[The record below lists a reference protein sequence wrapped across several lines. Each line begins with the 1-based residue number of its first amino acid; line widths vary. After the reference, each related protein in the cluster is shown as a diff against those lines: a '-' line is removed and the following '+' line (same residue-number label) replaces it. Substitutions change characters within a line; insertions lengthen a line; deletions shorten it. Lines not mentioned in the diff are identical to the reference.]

1 MDQRSGRSRVA
12 LHGRRRWLAQRAPAP
27 ERRGPWPGSG
37 TVPGF
42 ARWRGHR
49 GPDHRSRQ
57 LRQRRGLGHLHA
69 RRGDTR
75 GMVRARRHRS
85 DRAALRDRGV
95 LAGLPRHLRRDEAV
109 IRRAVSQR
117 HGVLPHLGQPVER
130 RGAHDLHQCRQQLPV
145 LGPDDGH
152 HGRRRNSLLQHGQ
165 PLHQHAGRGGQPG
178 AAVLLSRQHLQRQ
191 QQRRHLGERRG
202 SGVDLLHQR
211 LHAADGARCAAGQ
224 RVLGRL
230 DEHQSRQRHGQRGH
244 SPPGRCRAGHQLLH
258 QDRSQQLLRHRK
270 QLVAGGVDRGYH
282 RRRQQRFGPV
292 SGKHPAAV
300 RRAHLRREQLH
311 QHHWRRRLRPL
322 GCGGEHRRLRRAAC
336 SRHRR
341 CTGTQ

>member
-12 LHGRRRWLAQRAPAP
+12 LHGRGRWLAQRAPAP
-27 ERRGPWPGSG
+27 ERTGTWPGTG

-42 ARWRGHR
+42 ARWHGHR

-57 LRQRRGLGHLHA
+57 LRQWRGVGHLHA
-69 RRGDTR
+69 RRR
-75 GMVRARRHRS
+75 VAHRMVRARGNRS

-117 HGVLPHLGQPVER
+117 HGVLPRVGQPVER
-130 RGAHDLHQCRQQLPV
+130 DRAHDLHQRRQQLPV

-152 HGRRRNSLLQHGQ
+152 HGRRRNPLLQHGQ

-191 QQRRHLGERRG
+191 QQCRNLGERRR
-202 SGVDLLHQR
+202 SGVDLLRQR
-211 LHAADGARCAAGQ
+211 LHATDGARRTAGK

-230 DEHQSRQRHGQRGH
+230 DEHQSRQRHRKRGH
-244 SPPGRCRAGHQLLH
+244 SPPGWRRAGHQLLY
-258 QDRSQQLLRHRK
+258 QDRSQQLLRLRQ
-270 QLVAGGVDRGYH
+270 QLVAGGVDLGHH
-282 RRRQQRFGPV
+282 RRRQQRFGAV
-292 SGKHPAAV
+292 SGEHPAAV
-300 RRAHLRREQLH
+300 RRAYLRREQLH
-311 QHHWRRRLRPL
+311 QHHGRRRLRSL
-322 GCGGEHRRLRRAAC
+322 GCGAEHRWLRC
-336 SRHRR
+336 LHGSRRR
-341 CTGTQ
+341 